1 MTWPAPA
8 AELQPV
14 GLHPLS
20 PSPLGMRAE
29 TLGLQIR
36 GNRPQNVTSTYPLLS
51 PRRRDFLGAPP
62 QLHHF
67 LPLDG
72 VDMLFPQTCSQAP
85 APHLTKAAPSPPGDP
100 LLPSDEEGWHR
111 KQHLLLLALVV
122 PSLGAALPSLSP
134 QPLGIRGPG
143 PSPKVSSSMLPLL
156 GSHSVPWLSLRH
168 SQMPLKCPGC
178 SLPTCNQIMQTSPGL
193 SGMMC
198 PPRNSRSIPATC
210 SVPSSSFSVNGAQA
224 SSRSGQNPGHAS
236 SSLSQPS
243 SSSPVVPTC
252 RSCPPALHTTVLI

>member
-111 KQHLLLLALVV
+111 KHSKFSKISGYKINTSNLCFCALTMK
-122 PSLGAALPSLSP
+122 SL
-134 QPLGIRGPG
+134 
-143 PSPKVSSSMLPLL
+143 K
-156 GSHSVPWLSLRH
+156 
-168 SQMPLKCPGC
+168 KK
-178 SLPTCNQIMQTSPGL
+178 
-193 SGMMC
+193 
-198 PPRNSRSIPATC
+198 
-210 SVPSSSFSVNGAQA
+210 
-224 SSRSGQNPGHAS
+224 
-236 SSLSQPS
+236 
-243 SSSPVVPTC
+243 
-252 RSCPPALHTTVLI
+252 